1 MDSILNSIKKL
12 LGGESNSSFFDD
24 DLIIHI
30 NSAFTTLSQL
40 GLGPKEGFSISS
52 ASDKWSDF
60 IEDVSQHEW
69 IKTYVYLKVKL
80 VFDPPLNSSVIES
93 MKQMISEYE
102 WRLTVRAE
110 SDLKEVSE

>member
-40 GLGPKEGFSISS
+40 GLGPKEGFTISS
-52 ASDKWSDF
+52 DSDTWSDF
-60 IEDVSQHEW
+60 IEDVTQHEW

-80 VFDPPLNSSVIES
+80 IFDPPLNSSVLEA
-93 MKQMISEYE
+93 MKQTISEYE
-102 WRLTVRAE
+102 WRISVRVE
-110 SDLKEVSE
+110 SDLKGE